1 MKYNTNLQLLGSGA
15 EFYSWSPSS
24 YLTNPNLVNP
34 IANLTVPV
42 TFILSGI
49 DENGCLNTDSIHVG
63 VDYTDAIFVP
73 SAFTPNGDGKNDI
86 FKVGSISFQKLE
98 EFRIFNRWGQEVF
111 YTTDPKKG
119 WDGTFNGQSQEM
131 GVYNYIIRLAYPD
144 GKVDTYKGSVTL
156 IR

>member
-1 MKYNTNLQLLGSGA
+1 MKYNTN
-15 EFYSWSPSS
+15 
-24 YLTNPNLVNP
+24 
-34 IANLTVPV
+34 
-42 TFILSGI
+42 
-49 DENGCLNTDSIHVG
+49 